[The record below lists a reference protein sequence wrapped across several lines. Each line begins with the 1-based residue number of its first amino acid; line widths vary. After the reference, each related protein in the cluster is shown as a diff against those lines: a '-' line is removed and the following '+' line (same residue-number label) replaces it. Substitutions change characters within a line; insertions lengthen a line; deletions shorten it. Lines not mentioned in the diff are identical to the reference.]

1 MKKLMIAFIFI
12 LSTVFAVA
20 ANAADP
26 SQALTKK
33 VQGILPQGWTVTAKT
48 GCVKMFERAATS
60 LEIKDA
66 NQVPG
71 FMLTVADTR
80 VKVTKDAQHPADYN
94 PYFEVY
100 FYKLPL
106 TEEQVIK
113 YNRLANAQYN
123 RPAGSQEEYPPRYAF
138 QKGDYVVMKTP
149 AWGKSASPDI
159 DSLMLKTMSLVR
171 KELP

>member
-1 MKKLMIAFIFI
+1 
-12 LSTVFAVA
+12 
-20 ANAADP
+20 
-26 SQALTKK
+26 
-33 VQGILPQGWTVTAKT
+33 LPEGWTVTVKT
-48 GCVKMFERAATS
+48 GGIKMFERAATA

-66 NQVPG
+66 SQVPG
-71 FMLTVADTR
+71 FILTVTDTTA
-80 VKVTKDAQHPADYN
+80 KVAKDAQHQQDYN

-106 TEEQVIK
+106 SEEQIIK
-113 YNRLANAQYN
+113 YNRLTNAQYN

>member
-12 LSTVFAVA
+12 LSVLSTAG
-20 ANAADP
+20 AADRDTG
-26 SQALTKK
+26 QALAKK
-33 VQGILPQGWTVTAKT
+33 VQAILPAGWTVT
-48 GCVKMFERAATS
+48 VKADGIKMYERAATS
-60 LEIKDA
+60 LEIKDSA
-66 NQVPG
+66 KVPG
-71 FMLTVADTR
+71 FMLTVTDTNA
-80 VKVTKDAQHPADYN
+80 KVAKDAQHPVDYN

-100 FYKLPL
+100 FYNLPL

-138 QKGDYVVMKTP
+138 RKGVYVVMKTP
-149 AWGKSASPDI
+149 SWGKSASPDI
-159 DSLMLKTMSLVR
+159 DTLMLKTMSLAR